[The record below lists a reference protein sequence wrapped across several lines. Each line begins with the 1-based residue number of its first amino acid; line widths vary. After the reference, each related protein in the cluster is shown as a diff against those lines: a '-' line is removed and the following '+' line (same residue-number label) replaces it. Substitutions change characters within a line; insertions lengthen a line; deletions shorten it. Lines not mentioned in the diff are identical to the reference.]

1 MPLSVAR
8 PALVL
13 LGIIA
18 SLATSCWS
26 ATGTETALAVDDD
39 VTKLAQ
45 GLRTLTEMSVS
56 NTRELEAALA
66 DASIDAIVV
75 QGGFYNLTATL
86 NVTRSVAITAADAGR
101 AVLNGQGKVQ
111 VLHIA
116 TSGTVHLAG
125 LNITGGHTDLVRR
138 GEIQTFF
145 EPVRCAADHN
155 LKFACLLEL
164 SSIAPLEVVS
174 RNLLWNAVAGAAPVL
189 DDLPHLFLVR
199 TFLTLKTNLRHVRYI
214 LRGVT
219 STAVQSVHCICNARY
234 SMKCQMTWMHLDEY

>member
-13 LGIIA
+13 LGMIA
-18 SLATSCWS
+18 SLASCWS
-26 ATGTETALAVDDD
+26 ATGTEPALAVDDD
-39 VTKLAQ
+39 VIKLAQ

-56 NTRELEAALA
+56 NTTELEAALA

-86 NVTRSVAITAADAGR
+86 NVTRSVAITAADAGK

-125 LNITGGHTDLVRR
+125 LSITGGHTDMARC

-145 EPVRCAADHN
+145 EPVRCVGDRD
-155 LKFACLLEL
+155 LKFACVLER
-164 SSIAPLEVVS
+164 SSTAPLKVVS
-174 RNLLWNAVAGAAPVL
+174 RNLLCGFSCYREEV
-189 DDLPHLFLVR
+189 F
-199 TFLTLKTNLRHVRYI
+199 
-214 LRGVT
+214 T
-219 STAVQSVHCICNARY
+219 SRDPARSSLSIAKFTQISQY
-234 SMKCQMTWMHLDEY
+234 RWDSNI